1 MKKTQM
7 RLEEI
12 SPPFIKITNPADIFP
27 AATVNGMEFA
37 WRESMRALLS
47 DRRVDAVVTI
57 LILAD
62 ELGKMNLEFLP
73 ELASEF
79 PEKPIYVSF
88 SGDENSNRE
97 ASAFLEPAGVPT
109 FPRIEDPFKVLDAMA
124 RAREA
129 LA

>member
-1 MKKTQM
+1 MRRTQT

-12 SPPFIKITNPADIFP
+12 SPPFINITNPADVFP

-73 ELASEF
+73 ELALEF

-88 SGDENSNRE
+88 SGDEN
-97 ASAFLEPAGVPT
+97 
-109 FPRIEDPFKVLDAMA
+109 M
-124 RAREA
+124 
-129 LA
+129 